1 MLSLPNLFSLMRFP
15 LAFCFLQGNTVVR
28 FIAITLALM
37 SDGLDGYL
45 ARRYNACSRLGTIL
59 DPLMDKFF
67 VFVVLFALMNE
78 DRITLLQVGAL
89 ICRDFSVVLFGVY
102 LALTGKLANYQFRAI
117 WCGKISTCLQFIVL
131 LGLTLNVV
139 FPSSIFILFII
150 LGVLALGELYFVRRF
165 EEQPGKNFN
174 L

>member
-117 WCGKISTCLQFIVL
+117 WCG
-131 LGLTLNVV
+131 NVV